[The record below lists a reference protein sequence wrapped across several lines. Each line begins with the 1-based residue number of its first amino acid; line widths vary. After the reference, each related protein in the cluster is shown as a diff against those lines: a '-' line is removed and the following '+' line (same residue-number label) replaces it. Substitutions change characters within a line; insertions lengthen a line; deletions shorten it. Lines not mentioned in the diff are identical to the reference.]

1 MWRTATARAVTKSGL
16 GHAPAGVCG
25 CVCEGRGQAVSV
37 WHECHAVLLEIVIAA
52 VAAAAACAPVA
63 CAARALLHTKFDFY
77 LSAASKGG
85 PAYPLPP
92 S

>member
-52 VAAAAACAPVA
+52 VAVAAAS
-63 CAARALLHTKFDFY
+63 AAALCLLHAQRELCCTQSSIFI
-77 LSAASKGG
+77 SA
-85 PAYPLPP
+85 
-92 S
+92 